1 MMKIWMSGGL
11 RRSFNIAAMINSI
24 AVLELLD
31 FEGIGH
37 KIPEGTGV
45 DAMVNNCARA
55 KDTKQRSVR
64 QQRLRWKIQAVL

>member
-1 MMKIWMSGGL
+1 MMMIWMSGGL

-24 AVLELLD
+24 AVLELLY

-37 KIPEGTGV
+37 KIPEGGV

-55 KDTKQRSVR
+55 KDTKQRSAR